1 MKILELTRSRTAC
14 GLLIPLLILGAG
26 CATTLPLDDARR
38 NFSSG
43 QLEAADQSLAAL
55 PNDQNKVLGLMERGM
70 IRHVRHDY
78 TNSTTDFLAAVRQE
92 KELETQSI
100 SKAGASLLVND
111 STLAFRGYPFERTYL
126 HAYLAKNY
134 LAMGKWEDAGV
145 EARSIAFKLEKL
157 DGFPDDAFSHYLAG
171 FCLELCGDDSN
182 AAMQY
187 RQVAKLVPESGID
200 VTTGRFYPPNAPTNR
215 PLLLSSNGTEL
226 VCFLDFD
233 GQYGILPYS
242 ATLYANG
249 KLLGTS
255 RTLTS
260 LYQLQ
265 SASRDRMATRQAAK
279 SISRFLV
286 KGALTVAAWSRD
298 ENLGMLT
305 GLLLFA
311 LEDNDLR
318 RWETLPAKFAVA
330 RVPCPPD
337 LKQFDVE
344 FRSYSGQSVRKIT
357 VTSPIC
363 RKDRIFVSL
372 CRDQP

>member
-1 MKILELTRSRTAC
+1 M
-14 GLLIPLLILGAG
+14 
-26 CATTLPLDDARR
+26 
-38 NFSSG
+38 
-43 QLEAADQSLAAL
+43 
-55 PNDQNKVLGLMERGM
+55 GM
-70 IRHVRHDY
+70 W
-78 TNSTTDFLAAVRQE
+78 
-92 KELETQSI
+92 
-100 SKAGASLLVND
+100 G
-111 STLAFRGYPFERTYL
+111 
-126 HAYLAKNY
+126 
-134 LAMGKWEDAGV
+134 DAGV
-145 EARSIAFKLEKL
+145 EARSIALQMEKL

-187 RQVAKLVPESGID
+187 RQVAKLAPECGID
-200 VTTGRFYPPNAPTNR
+200 ASTGRFYPPNAPTNR
-215 PLLLSSNGTEL
+215 PILLVSNSTEL
-226 VCFLDFD
+226 VCFIDID
-233 GQYGILPYS
+233 GQSGLLPYS
-242 ATLYANG
+242 ADIYANG

-255 RTLTS
+255 RTLAS

-265 SASRDRMATRQAAK
+265 TASSERMATRRAAK
-279 SISRFLV
+279 SFSRVLV

-298 ENLGMLT
+298 ENLGLLT

-318 RWETLPAKFAVA
+318 RWETLPSKLAVA

-344 FRSYSGQSVRKIT
+344 LRSYSGQSVSRIT
-357 VTSPIC
+357 VTAPIS

>member
-1 MKILELTRSRTAC
+1 MKILELTHSKTAC
-14 GLLIPLLILGAG
+14 GGLLIVLLMGAG
-26 CATTLPLDDARR
+26 CATTVPLDDARR
-38 NFSSG
+38 NFSNG

-55 PNDQNKVLGLMERGM
+55 PNDQNKVLSLMERGM

-78 TNSTTDFLAAVRQE
+78 TKSTSDLLTAVRLE

-100 SKAGASLLVND
+100 TKAGASMVVND

-126 HAYLAKNY
+126 HVYLAKNY
-134 LAMGKWEDAGV
+134 LAMGMWGDAGV
-145 EARSIAFKLEKL
+145 EARSIALQMEKL

-187 RQVAKLVPESGID
+187 RQVAKLAPECGID
-200 VTTGRFYPPNAPTNR
+200 ASTGRFYPPNAPTNR
-215 PLLLSSNGTEL
+215 PILLVSNSTEL
-226 VCFLDFD
+226 VCFIDID
-233 GQYGILPYS
+233 GQSGLLPYS
-242 ATLYANG
+242 ADIYANG

-255 RTLTS
+255 RTLAS

-265 SASRDRMATRQAAK
+265 TASSERMATRRAAK
-279 SISRFLV
+279 SFSRVLV

-298 ENLGMLT
+298 ENLGLLT

-318 RWETLPAKFAVA
+318 RWETLPSKLAVA

-344 FRSYSGQSVRKIT
+344 LRSYSGQSVSRIT
-357 VTSPIC
+357 VTAPIS